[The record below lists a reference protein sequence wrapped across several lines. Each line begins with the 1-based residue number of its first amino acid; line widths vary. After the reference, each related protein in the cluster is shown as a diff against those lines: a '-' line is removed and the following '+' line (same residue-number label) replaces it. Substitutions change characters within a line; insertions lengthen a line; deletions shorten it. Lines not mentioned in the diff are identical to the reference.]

1 MNINLKKAIN
11 FAGKRVLL
19 TIGVLL
25 MGVILSALIYGKVVA
40 KNMIY
45 NIMHGS
51 VIICVVGF
59 FVLLLYSIIKDRNK

>member
-25 MGVILSALIYGKVVA
+25 MGLILGALIYGKVVA
-40 KNMIY
+40 KNVIY
-45 NIMHGS
+45 NIMPGS
-51 VIICVVGF
+51 AIICVVGF
-59 FVLLLYSIIKDRNK
+59 FVLFLYSIIKDRNK